1 MKKFGLLLAG
11 ISLLIG
17 SGYTGWF
24 SGNQIAYAYAEE
36 TTDTEQADTEQAG
49 AETVATEEPAV
60 EKDDTEELGT
70 EGGVIEE
77 SSEQENST
85 ALFTEELQTED
96 ADSRNAA
103 SNITIDAAH
112 FPDANFRTYI
122 LDKENE
128 VDANGDGILSVLEIR
143 NCRKLN
149 IEKYGIQDLT
159 GIEYFT
165 YLKDLNVSK
174 NALTALNLK
183 QNTNLETLD
192 CSQNQLTALD
202 VTKNEKLVD
211 LKCTGN
217 ALAALT
223 LTENSELEYLDCE
236 GNKLSSLNVSGNK
249 KLLYLICG
257 NNVITT
263 LDLQYNLKLERLSC
277 SLNRLA
283 TLDLSRN
290 TALLYLECENNK
302 LTTIGFGNLG
312 KLQFLNCNG
321 NRLKALDLRK
331 QTKLQ
336 YLYCDYNR
344 LFALDLTG
352 NPELA
357 ILYCSNNAL
366 PYLNLEKNTKL
377 QDFRCEGNTY
387 GIKPDSKR
395 RYNLSKIAGLNI
407 KKLSGINGGTL
418 SGSQVTMDKNATQ
431 ITYTYDCGNKQSASF
446 TLTVPVSGIRLNQ
459 SNLKLQREATY
470 TLKPTI
476 TPSMATN
483 RKLKWTSSDSKIA
496 TVTSS
501 GRVKGLKAGSV
512 VITCQAMD
520 GSGQKATCRVTVDT
534 YTHTEAFV
542 ARLYTEA
549 LNRQPDPAGLAY
561 WTQEIQTGKRTPV
574 AVAREFFFSP
584 EFKNKNLSRTE
595 YVKVL
600 YRTFMGREYDKAG
613 LDYWVKRLN
622 SGDSRRNVLNAFA
635 GCPEFQNIIK
645 KFKLN

>member
-1 MKKFGLLLAG
+1 
-11 ISLLIG
+11 
-17 SGYTGWF
+17 
-24 SGNQIAYAYAEE
+24 
-36 TTDTEQADTEQAG
+36 
-49 AETVATEEPAV
+49 
-60 EKDDTEELGT
+60 
-70 EGGVIEE
+70 
-77 SSEQENST
+77 
-85 ALFTEELQTED
+85 
-96 ADSRNAA
+96 
-103 SNITIDAAH
+103 
-112 FPDANFRTYI
+112 
-122 LDKENE
+122 
-128 VDANGDGILSVLEIR
+128 
-143 NCRKLN
+143 
-149 IEKYGIQDLT
+149 
-159 GIEYFT
+159 
-165 YLKDLNVSK
+165 
-174 NALTALNLK
+174 
-183 QNTNLETLD
+183 
-192 CSQNQLTALD
+192 
-202 VTKNEKLVD
+202 
-211 LKCTGN
+211 
-217 ALAALT
+217 
-223 LTENSELEYLDCE
+223 
-236 GNKLSSLNVSGNK
+236 
-249 KLLYLICG
+249 
-257 NNVITT
+257 
-263 LDLQYNLKLERLSC
+263 
-277 SLNRLA
+277 
-283 TLDLSRN
+283 
-290 TALLYLECENNK
+290 
-302 LTTIGFGNLG
+302 
-312 KLQFLNCNG
+312 
-321 NRLKALDLRK
+321 
-331 QTKLQ
+331 
-336 YLYCDYNR
+336 
-344 LFALDLTG
+344 
-352 NPELA
+352 
-357 ILYCSNNAL
+357 
-366 PYLNLEKNTKL
+366 
-377 QDFRCEGNTY
+377 
-387 GIKPDSKR
+387 
-395 RYNLSKIAGLNI
+395 
-407 KKLSGINGGTL
+407 
-418 SGSQVTMDKNATQ
+418 MDKNATQ
-431 ITYTYDCGNKQSASF
+431 ITYTYDCGNKRSASF

>member
-17 SGYTGWF
+17 NGYTGWF

-36 TTDTEQADTEQAG
+36 TTDTEQAG

-60 EKDDTEELGT
+60 EEDDTEKLGT
-70 EGGVIEE
+70 EGGAIEE

-96 ADSRNAA
+96 ADSRNVA

-122 LDKENE
+122 LDKENK
-128 VDANGDGILSVLEIR
+128 VDDNGDGILSVREIR
-143 NCRKLN
+143 NCKELN

-159 GIEYFT
+159 GIEYF
-165 YLKDLNVSK
+165 
-174 NALTALNLK
+174 
-183 QNTNLETLD
+183 TNLETLD

-217 ALAALT
+217 VLTALT

-344 LFALDLTG
+344 LSALDLTG

-446 TLTVPVSGIRLNQ
+446 TLTVPVSGIRLNR

>member
-1 MKKFGLLLAG
+1 MKKLGLLLAG

-36 TTDTEQADTEQAG
+36 ATDTEQADTEQAG
-49 AETVATEEPAV
+49 AETVATEELAV
-60 EKDDTEELGT
+60 EEDDTEELGT

-112 FPDANFRTYI
+112 FPDANFRACI
-122 LDKENE
+122 LDAA
-128 VDANGDGILSVLEIR
+128 DANEDGVLSVLEAR
-143 NCRKLN
+143 NCKGLN

-165 YLKDLNVSK
+165 ELTYLNVSR

-183 QNTNLETLD
+183 QNTSLETLD
-192 CSQNQLTALD
+192 CSQNQLTTLD
-202 VTKNEKLVD
+202 VTGNVYLVD

-217 ALAALT
+217 ALTALT
-223 LTENSELEYLDCE
+223 LTRNPRLEYLDCE
-236 GNKLSSLNVSGNK
+236 GNQLSSLNVSQNTE
-249 KLLYLICG
+249 LMYLSCG

-263 LDLQYNLKLERLSC
+263 LNLKYNLKLERLSC
-277 SLNRLA
+277 SLNRLT

-302 LTTIGFGNLG
+302 LTAIGFGNLG
-312 KLQFLNCNG
+312 SLQFLNCNG
-321 NRLKALDLRK
+321 NQLKTLDLRK

-336 YLYCDYNR
+336 CLYCDYNR
-344 LFALDLTG
+344 LSALDLTG
-352 NPELA
+352 NPELSF
-357 ILYCSNNAL
+357 LYCSNNAL

-377 QDFRCEGNTY
+377 QDFRCEGNAY
-387 GIKPDSKR
+387 GIQPDSKR
-395 RYNLSKIAGLNI
+395 RYDLSKITGLNL

>member
-17 SGYTGWF
+17 NGYTGWF

-60 EKDDTEELGT
+60 EEDDTEELGT

-96 ADSRNAA
+96 ADSRNVA

-122 LDKENE
+122 LDKENK
-128 VDANGDGILSVLEIR
+128 VDDNGDGILSVREIR
-143 NCRKLN
+143 NCKELN

-165 YLKDLNVSK
+165 
-174 NALTALNLK
+174 
-183 QNTNLETLD
+183 NLETLD
-192 CSQNQLTALD
+192 CSQNQLTTLD

-217 ALAALT
+217 ALTALT

-344 LFALDLTG
+344 LSALDLTG

>member
-36 TTDTEQADTEQAG
+36 ATDTEQADTEQAG

-60 EKDDTEELGT
+60 EEDDTEELDT

-122 LDKENE
+122 LDKENK
-128 VDANGDGILSVLEIR
+128 VDDNGDGILSVREIR
-143 NCRKLN
+143 NCKELN

-159 GIEYFT
+159 GIEYF
-165 YLKDLNVSK
+165 
-174 NALTALNLK
+174 
-183 QNTNLETLD
+183 TNLETLD

-217 ALAALT
+217 ALTALT

-263 LDLQYNLKLERLSC
+263 LDLQYNLKLEWLSC

-344 LFALDLTG
+344 LSALDLTG

-446 TLTVPVSGIRLNQ
+446 TLTVPVSGIRLNR